1 MANALKC
8 PQCGAKYELESERP
22 IILRILDAGNLGLS
36 LMGRL
41 VTAASL
47 SAVVASF
54 GTGAY

>member
-1 MANALKC
+1 M
-8 PQCGAKYELESERP
+8 
-22 IILRILDAGNLGLS
+22 LRILDAGNLGLS